1 MSTSRND
8 RIAGVLVGL
17 GAGDALGAGYEFGPA
32 FDGPVEMKGG
42 GPFNWEVGEWTDDTQ
57 MAICIAE
64 NLSTGSL
71 DLAALGDW
79 FIQWSREC
87 KDIGNQTRA
96 VLSRASN
103 GASLPDIAAT
113 HHLNHPNSSAGNG
126 SLMRTGPVAL
136 AFLGDNDAIAEAAA
150 DISALTHAD
159 PLAIDA
165 CVLWSISIAEA
176 IETGEIPDIRS
187 GLAYIP
193 SDHRSIWDDIITSAE
208 TKDPR
213 TFNPNGFVVTAFQA
227 AWSSI
232 IQTPVPERRADH
244 LRLVLENTV
253 RIGNDT
259 DTTAAIAGGMLGA
272 IYGVSAIPLE
282 WKTIMAG
289 WPGIATRDL
298 VRLAALTATGG
309 VDDSAG
315 WPANPNM
322 DGYYRTNFPQGPIAE
337 PLADDPGVIVG
348 NIAGIEQADTDI
360 VVSLCRMGSEPVSNV
375 HIDVRLIDEASPGAN
390 PNLEFVIDDT
400 VRFIASQRDTG
411 RTVYVHCVRAE
422 SRTPTVAAAYLATT
436 LGISG
441 VDALERVRQ
450 SLPNADPNPGFVT
463 YLNSLTR
470 KD

>member
-8 RIAGVLVGL
+8 RIVGVLVGL
-17 GAGDALGAGYEFGPA
+17 AAGDALGAGYEFGPA

-42 GPFNWEVGEWTDDTQ
+42 GPFGWEVGEWTDDTQ

-64 NLSTGSL
+64 NLSTRTL
-71 DLAALGDW
+71 DLAALGDR
-79 FIQWSREC
+79 FVEWSTEC
-87 KDIGNQTRA
+87 TDIGNQTRA
-96 VLSRASN
+96 VLSKAAS
-103 GASLPDIAAT
+103 GLDLPDVAAERFVS
-113 HHLNHPNSSAGNG
+113 HPNNSAGNG

-136 AFLGDNDAIAEAAA
+136 GFLGDNDAIAKAAS

-159 PLAIDA
+159 PLANEA
-165 CVLWSISIAEA
+165 CVVWSIAIAGA
-176 IETGEIPDIRS
+176 IDTGAIPDIRA
-187 GLAYIP
+187 GLDCLP
-193 SDHRSIWDDIITSAE
+193 SERRSTWEGIIASAE
-208 TKDPR
+208 TEDPR

-253 RIGNDT
+253 RIGHDT

-282 WKTIMAG
+282 WKAIMHG
-289 WPGIATRDL
+289 WPHNTTRDL
-298 VRLAALTATGG
+298 VRLAVLSATRGRS
-309 VDDSAG
+309 DNAG

-322 DGYYRTNFPQGPIAE
+322 DDYYRTNFSQGPIAE

-348 NIAGIEQADTDI
+348 NIAGIKQADTDI
-360 VVSLCRMGSEPVSNV
+360 VVSLCRMGSEPLTSAHVE
-375 HIDVRLIDEASPGAN
+375 VRLIDEASHRAN
-390 PNLEFVIDDT
+390 ANLEFIIDDT
-400 VRFIASQRDTG
+400 VGFIASQRGAG
-411 RTVYVHCVRAE
+411 RTVYLHCVHAE

-441 VDALERVRQ
+441 VDALERVRE
-450 SLPNADPNPGFVT
+450 SLPNANPNPGFVK
-463 YLNSLTR
+463 YLNTLN
-470 KD
+470 